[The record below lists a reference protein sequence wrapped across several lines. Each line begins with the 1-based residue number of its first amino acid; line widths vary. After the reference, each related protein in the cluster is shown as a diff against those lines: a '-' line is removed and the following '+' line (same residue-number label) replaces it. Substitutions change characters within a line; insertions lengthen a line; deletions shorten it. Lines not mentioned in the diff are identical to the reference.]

1 MLRSSQSTSHTPS
14 HPEQAQFQKTVLD
27 NGIRVVS
34 ERIPS
39 VRSASIGVWADVG
52 SRDESASR
60 NGITHFLEHMVF
72 KGTRN
77 RSVTDIARSLE
88 SLGGY
93 LNAFTTKEHTCFYA
107 RVLDVHLTQAMDV
120 LSDLVLHA
128 TFKRTELEK
137 EKLVVIEELKNAE
150 DSPEDI
156 IHDYFDKALFPRH
169 PLGFP
174 IIGTEENLRRFRQD
188 DLRTYVAYHYRSD
201 RMVVAAAGN
210 VDHAK
215 LVKLVERFFRG
226 IPAGRGRAGRP
237 PGPTRTPK
245 RVVAEF
251 ARPIN
256 QAHICLGTIAYGI
269 RHRDRFPL
277 LVMNALLGEGMSSR
291 LYQSIREK
299 HGLAYTVYS
308 YITMLSDTG
317 VFGAYLGTDR
327 KNIENATALVYHE
340 LDRLKSKPVS
350 ASELARTKSQ
360 IKGTMMLG
368 LENMSSRMMRL
379 GSSELYF
386 GAFSSL
392 DAILKRI
399 EGVTPEAIHRVA
411 NRLFRQQELSAVVI
425 RPS

>member
-201 RMVVAAAGN
+201 RMVVAAAGT

-215 LVKLVERFFRG
+215 Q
-226 IPAGRGRAGRP
+226 P
-237 PGPTRTPK
+237 
-245 RVVAEF
+245 
-251 ARPIN
+251 
-256 QAHICLGTIAYGI
+256 
-269 RHRDRFPL
+269 
-277 LVMNALLGEGMSSR
+277 
-291 LYQSIREK
+291 
-299 HGLAYTVYS
+299 
-308 YITMLSDTG
+308 
-317 VFGAYLGTDR
+317 GAYL
-327 KNIENATALVYHE
+327 
-340 LDRLKSKPVS
+340 
-350 ASELARTKSQ
+350 
-360 IKGTMMLG
+360 
-368 LENMSSRMMRL
+368 SRH
-379 GSSELYF
+379 
-386 GAFSSL
+386 
-392 DAILKRI
+392 
-399 EGVTPEAIHRVA
+399 HRVGH
-411 NRLFRQQELSAVVI
+411 
-425 RPS
+425 PPP